1 MTLSP
6 INTLLSQT
14 NRWLKIVNY
23 EVITGNAIWRFAL
36 VLLVILVALASGRIA
51 QYALAGYSRRQRERK
66 GVTLITLLCDSLIKP
81 IYVAIFASGVFLAKA
96 PLRFDEMQGI
106 SPTIDAA
113 WAKIAQ
119 AVAAVAFAYALYRLV
134 DIIEY
139 YLKPRIILIV
149 EVILIGAN

>member
-66 GVTLITLLCDSLIKP
+66 GH
-81 IYVAIFASGVFLAKA
+81 
-96 PLRFDEMQGI
+96 
-106 SPTIDAA
+106 
-113 WAKIAQ
+113 
-119 AVAAVAFAYALYRLV
+119 
-134 DIIEY
+134 
-139 YLKPRIILIV
+139 
-149 EVILIGAN
+149 